1 MLTLCL
7 VLLVVMIVIGGP
19 IAYVIGLPVTLII
32 LLTTEVPLKIV
43 PQMMT
48 AAVNSFPLMAIPFF
62 LLAGNLMNI
71 SGVTHRIFAFAQ
83 TLVGHIPGGLGH
95 VSVVASM
102 IFAGMTGSA
111 VAEAGG
117 LGVVELDAMKKRGYD
132 VDFAA
137 GIIVSAATIGPIIPP
152 SVIFVLYGVLAEVSI
167 GALFLAGFIPGILMG
182 IALMVRVYLISRKKH
197 YPVTPRAGALEVW
210 RAFRGAFLSLLMP
223 VIIIGGMLGGIF
235 TPTEAAVVAVLY
247 AVVLGMGVYRE
258 LTFVGLWQTLRLT
271 GVQTAAVM
279 LITSTAV
286 VLGWVLT
293 RAQFSQALTEYL
305 LSITRNPYL
314 ILLLLNVF
322 LLISGCFIEVIA
334 ALIIYTPVIVPLLK
348 AVDIDPVH
356 FGVVMT
362 LNLMIGLLTPPF
374 GMGLFVVQKIAQI
387 SFEQMVR
394 AALPFIL
401 PLIVVLALITYI
413 PEFCLWLPRLVLG
426 TG

>member
-7 VLLVVMIVIGGP
+7 VLLAGMVVIGAP

-32 LLTTEVPLKIV
+32 LFTTQVPLKIV

-71 SGVTHRIFAFAQ
+71 SGVSHRIFAFAQ
-83 TLVGHIPGGLGH
+83 TLVGHVPGGLGH

-117 LGVVELDAMKKRGYD
+117 LGAVALEAMKKRGYD
-132 VDFAA
+132 VDFGA
-137 GIIVSAATIGPIIPP
+137 GIVVSAATIGPIIPP

-167 GALFLAGFIPGILMG
+167 GALFLAGFVPGVLMG
-182 IALMVRVYLISRKKH
+182 LALMVRVYLISRKKQ
-197 YPVTPRAGALEVW
+197 YPVAPRASAPEVW
-210 RAFRGAFLSLLMP
+210 QAFKSAFLALLMP
-223 VIIIGGMLGGIF
+223 VIIIGGMLGGVF
-235 TPTEAAVVAVLY
+235 TPTEAAVVAALY
-247 AVVLGMGVYRE
+247 AMVLGLCVYRE
-258 LTFVGLWQTLRLT
+258 LTVADVWRTLRVT
-271 GVQTAAVM
+271 GLQTASVM

-293 RAQFSQALTEYL
+293 RSQFSQALTDYV
-305 LSITRNPYL
+305 LSITRSPAL
-314 ILLLLNVF
+314 ILLLLNIF

-334 ALIIYTPVIVPLLK
+334 ALIIYTPVIAPLLK
-348 AVDIDPVH
+348 EVGIDPVH

-374 GMGLFVVQKIAQI
+374 GMGLFVVQKVAQI

-394 AALPFIL
+394 ATLPFIL
-401 PLIVVLALITYI
+401 PLIIVLALITYV
-413 PEFCLWLPRLVLG
+413 PGFCLWLPRLVLG

>member
-7 VLLVVMIVIGGP
+7 ILLAVMIVIGSP

-32 LLTTEVPLKIV
+32 FLTTGVPLKIV

-48 AAVNSFPLMAIPFF
+48 SAVNSFPLMAIPFF

-71 SGVTHRIFAFAQ
+71 SGVTHRIFNFAQ

-117 LGVVELDAMKKRGYD
+117 LGVVELQAMTKRGYD
-132 VDFAA
+132 VDFSA
-137 GIIVSAATIGPIIPP
+137 GVIVSGATIGPVIPP
-152 SVIFVLYGVLAEVSI
+152 SVIFVLYGVLGEVSI
-167 GALFLAGFIPGILMG
+167 GALFLAGFIPGVLMG
-182 IALMVRVYLISRKKH
+182 LSLMVRVYLISRKRN
-197 YPVTPRAGALEVW
+197 YPVFPRATLREIW
-210 RAFRGAFLSLLMP
+210 RAFKSSFFALLTP
-223 VIIIGGMLGGIF
+223 VIIIGGMLSGIF

-247 AVVLGMGVYRE
+247 AMVLGTFVYRE
-258 LTFVGLWQTLRLT
+258 LTLPELWKTIRTTGL
-271 GVQTAAVM
+271 QTASVM
-279 LITSTAV
+279 IITATAV

-293 RAQFSQALTEYL
+293 RSQFSQALSDFVL
-305 LSITRNPYL
+305 GITRNPNL
-314 ILLLLNVF
+314 ILLFLNIF

-334 ALIIYTPVIVPLLK
+334 ALIIYTPVIMPLLK
-348 AVDIDPVH
+348 VVGIDPVH

-374 GMGLFVVQKIAQI
+374 GMGLYVVQKIAQI
-387 SFEQMVR
+387 PFERMVR
-394 AALPFIL
+394 AAAPFIL
-401 PLIVVLALITYI
+401 PLIIVLFLITYI
-413 PEFCLWLPRLVLG
+413 PELCLFLPRLILK
-426 TG
+426 TM

>member
-1 MLTLCL
+1 
-7 VLLVVMIVIGGP
+7 MIVIGAP
-19 IAYVIGLPVTLII
+19 IAYIIGLPVTLII
-32 LLTTEVPLKIV
+32 LFTTQVPLKIV

-71 SGVTHRIFAFAQ
+71 SGVSHRIFAFAQ

-117 LGVVELDAMKKRGYD
+117 LGVVELEAMKKRGYD

-152 SVIFVLYGVLAEVSI
+152 SVIFVLYGVLAEVSV
-167 GALFLAGFIPGILMG
+167 GALFLAGFVPGVLMG
-182 IALMVRVYLISRKKH
+182 LALMIRVYLISRKKH
-197 YPVTPRAGALEVW
+197 YPVTPRAGAADVW
-210 RAFRGAFLSLLMP
+210 QAFKGSALALLMP
-223 VIIIGGMLGGIF
+223 VIIIGGMLGGVF

-247 AVVLGMGVYRE
+247 AIFLGMFVYRE
-258 LTFVGLWQTLRLT
+258 LTWVGLWRTLHVT
-271 GVQTAAVM
+271 GIQTASVM
-279 LITSTAV
+279 IITATAV

-293 RAQFSQALTEYL
+293 RSQFSQALTDSV
-305 LSITRNPYL
+305 LSVTRNPYL
-314 ILLLLNVF
+314 ILLLLNIF

-334 ALIIYTPVIVPLLK
+334 ALIIYTPVLAPLLK
-348 AVDIDPVH
+348 AVGIDPVH

-374 GMGLFVVQKIAQI
+374 GMGLFVVQKVAQI
-387 SFEQMVR
+387 SFEQIVR

-413 PEFCLWLPRLVLG
+413 PELCLWLPRLVLG
-426 TG
+426 AK

>member
-7 VLLVVMIVIGGP
+7 VLLVVMIAIGAP

-32 LLTTEVPLKIV
+32 LLTTQVPLKIV

-71 SGVTHRIFAFAQ
+71 SGVSHRVFAFAQ

-117 LGVVELDAMKKRGYD
+117 LGVVELEAMKKGGYD
-132 VDFAA
+132 VDFSA
-137 GIIVSAATIGPIIPP
+137 GIVVSAATIGPIIPP

-182 IALMVRVYLISRKKH
+182 LALMVRVYLISRKKH
-197 YPVTPRAGALEVW
+197 YPVTPRASAKEVW
-210 RAFRGAFLSLLMP
+210 RAFKPSFFALLMP
-223 VIIIGGMLGGIF
+223 IIIIGGMLGGVF
-235 TPTEAAVVAVLY
+235 TPTEAAVVAALY
-247 AVVLGMGVYRE
+247 AIVLGMCVYRE
-258 LTFVGLWQTLRLT
+258 LTFGDVWRTLRVT
-271 GVQTAAVM
+271 GMQTASVM
-279 LITSTAV
+279 IITATAV

-293 RAQFSQALTEYL
+293 RSQFSQTLTEYVL
-305 LSITRNPYL
+305 GLTRSPQL

-334 ALIIYTPVIVPLLK
+334 ALIIYTPVLMPLLK
-348 AVDIDPVH
+348 AVGIDPVH

-387 SFEQMVR
+387 SFEEMVR
-394 AALPFIL
+394 AALPFIM
-401 PLIVVLALITYI
+401 PLIIVLTLITYV
-413 PEFCLWLPRLVLG
+413 PGFCLWLPRLVLG

>member
-7 VLLVVMIVIGGP
+7 GLLVLMLLIGSP

-71 SGVTHRIFAFAQ
+71 SGVTHRIFNFAQ

-117 LGVVELDAMKKRGYD
+117 LGAVELQAMTKRGYD
-132 VDFAA
+132 VDFSA

-167 GALFLAGFIPGILMG
+167 GALFLAGFIPGVLMG
-182 IALMVRVYLISRKKH
+182 LALMIRVYLICRKKD
-197 YPVTPRAGALEVW
+197 YPISPRATFAEAW
-210 RAFRGAFLSLLMP
+210 GAFKASVFALLTP
-223 VIIIGGMLGGIF
+223 VIIIGGMLSGIF

-247 AVVLGMGVYRE
+247 ALVLGVFVYRE
-258 LTFVGLWQTLRLT
+258 LTLKDIWTTLRIT
-271 GVQTAAVM
+271 GVQTATVM
-279 LITSTAV
+279 IITATAV

-293 RAQFSQALTEYL
+293 RSQFSQTLTEFV
-305 LSITRNPYL
+305 LSISLNPQV
-314 ILLLLNVF
+314 ILLLLNIF

-334 ALIIYTPVIVPLLK
+334 ALIIYTPVLIPLLK
-348 AVDIDPVH
+348 AVGIDLVH

-374 GMGLFVVQKIAQI
+374 GMGLYVVQKIAQI
-387 SFEQMVR
+387 PFERMVR
-394 AALPFIL
+394 AAAPFIL
-401 PLIVVLALITYI
+401 PLIIVLFLTTYM
-413 PEFCLWLPRLVLG
+413 PELCLFLPRLVMK
-426 TG
+426 TM

>member
-7 VLLVVMIVIGGP
+7 VLFAVMIVIGAP

-32 LLTTEVPLKIV
+32 LLTTQVPLKIV

-117 LGVVELDAMKKRGYD
+117 LGVVELEAMKKRGYD

-167 GALFLAGFIPGILMG
+167 GALFLAGFLPGILMG
-182 IALMVRVYLISRKKH
+182 MALMVRVYLISRKKQ
-197 YPVTPRAGALEVW
+197 YPVTPRASALEVW
-210 RAFRGAFLSLLMP
+210 RAFRRAFLALLMP

-247 AVVLGMGVYRE
+247 AVVLGNGRVSGTDGRGRVADLARDRGADRRRHAHHVDRRGLGLGADSGPIFAGAYGVP
-258 LTFVGLWQTLRLT
+258 
-271 GVQTAAVM
+271 
-279 LITSTAV
+279 
-286 VLGWVLT
+286 
-293 RAQFSQALTEYL
+293 SQYHA
-305 LSITRNPYL
+305 
-314 ILLLLNVF
+314 
-322 LLISGCFIEVIA
+322 
-334 ALIIYTPVIVPLLK
+334 
-348 AVDIDPVH
+348 
-356 FGVVMT
+356 
-362 LNLMIGLLTPPF
+362 
-374 GMGLFVVQKIAQI
+374 
-387 SFEQMVR
+387 
-394 AALPFIL
+394 
-401 PLIVVLALITYI
+401 
-413 PEFCLWLPRLVLG
+413 
-426 TG
+426 

>member
-7 VLLVVMIVIGGP
+7 VLLPVMIVIGAP

-32 LLTTEVPLKIV
+32 LLTTQVPLKIV

-182 IALMVRVYLISRKKH
+182 IALMVRVYFISRKKQ
-197 YPVTPRAGALEVW
+197 YPVTPRASALEVW
-210 RAFRGAFLSLLMP
+210 QAFRGAFLALLMP
-223 VIIIGGMLGGIF
+223 VIIIGGMLGGVF

-247 AVVLGMGVYRE
+247 AIVLGMGVYRQM
-258 LTFVGLWQTLRLT
+258 TFGDVWQTLRLT

-401 PLIVVLALITYI
+401 PLIVVLGLITYV
-413 PEFCLWLPRLVLG
+413 PWFCLWFPRLVLG

>member
-7 VLLVVMIVIGGP
+7 VLLAVMIVIGTP
-19 IAYVIGLPVTLII
+19 IAYVLGLPVTLII
-32 LLTTEVPLKIV
+32 LLTTQVPLKIV

-182 IALMVRVYLISRKKH
+182 IALMVRVYFISRKKQ
-197 YPVTPRAGALEVW
+197 YPVTPRASALEVW
-210 RAFRGAFLSLLMP
+210 QAFRGAFLALLMP
-223 VIIIGGMLGGIF
+223 VIIIGGMLGGVF

-247 AVVLGMGVYRE
+247 AIVLGMGVYRQM
-258 LTFVGLWQTLRLT
+258 TFGDVWQTLRLT

-401 PLIVVLALITYI
+401 PLIVVLGLITYV
-413 PEFCLWLPRLVLG
+413 PWFCLWFPRLVLG

>member
-7 VLLVVMIVIGGP
+7 VLLVVMIVIGAP

-32 LLTTEVPLKIV
+32 LLTTQVPLKIV

-71 SGVTHRIFAFAQ
+71 SGVSHRIFAFAQ

-117 LGVVELDAMKKRGYD
+117 LGVVELEAMKKRGYD
-132 VDFAA
+132 VDFSA

-167 GALFLAGFIPGILMG
+167 GALFLAGFIPGVLMG
-182 IALMVRVYLISRKKH
+182 LSLMVRVYLISRKKH
-197 YPVTPRAGALEVW
+197 YPVSPRAGLGEVW
-210 RAFRGAFLSLLMP
+210 RAFRRACLALLMP

-247 AVVLGMGVYRE
+247 AIFLGMFVYRE
-258 LTFVGLWQTLRLT
+258 LTGADLWRTLRVT
-271 GVQTAAVM
+271 GLQTASVM
-279 LITSTAV
+279 IITATAV

-293 RAQFSQALTEYL
+293 RSQFSQALTDAIL
-305 LSITRNPYL
+305 GVTRNPYL
-314 ILLLLNVF
+314 ILLLLNIF

-334 ALIIYTPVIVPLLK
+334 ALIIYTPVLAPLLK
-348 AVDIDPVH
+348 AVEIDPVH

-394 AALPFIL
+394 ATLPFIL

-413 PEFCLWLPRLVLG
+413 PALCLWLPRVVLG
-426 TG
+426 AG

>member
-7 VLLVVMIVIGGP
+7 VLLAVMIVIGAP

-71 SGVTHRIFAFAQ
+71 SGVSHRIFAFAQ

-117 LGVVELDAMKKRGYD
+117 LGVVELEAMKKRGYD

-167 GALFLAGFIPGILMG
+167 GALFLAGFVPGVLMG
-182 IALMVRVYLISRKKH
+182 LALMVRVYLIARKKH
-197 YPVTPRAGALEVW
+197 YPVTSRAAAPEVW
-210 RAFRGAFLSLLMP
+210 QAFKGSALALLMP
-223 VIIIGGMLGGIF
+223 VIIIGGMLGGVF

-247 AVVLGMGVYRE
+247 SIFLGMFVYRE
-258 LTFVGLWQTLRLT
+258 LTWVALWRTLRVTSL
-271 GVQTAAVM
+271 QTASVM
-279 LITSTAV
+279 IITAAAV

-293 RAQFSQALTEYL
+293 RSQFSQALTDYV
-305 LSITRNPYL
+305 LSVTRNPYL
-314 ILLLLNVF
+314 ILFLLNIF

-334 ALIIYTPVIVPLLK
+334 ALIIYTPVLAPLLK
-348 AVDIDPVH
+348 AVEIDPVH

-374 GMGLFVVQKIAQI
+374 GMGLFVVQKVAQI

-401 PLIVVLALITYI
+401 PLVVVLALITYI
-413 PEFCLWLPRLVLG
+413 PELCLWLPRLVLG
-426 TG
+426 AR

>member
-7 VLLVVMIVIGGP
+7 VLLVVMIVIGAP

-32 LLTTEVPLKIV
+32 LFTTQVPMKIV

-48 AAVNSFPLMAIPFF
+48 SAVNSFPLMAIPFF

-71 SGVTHRIFAFAQ
+71 SGVSHRIFAFAE

-102 IFAGMTGSA
+102 IFSGMTGSA

-117 LGVVELDAMKKRGYD
+117 LGVVELEAMKKRGYD
-132 VDFAA
+132 VDFSA
-137 GIIVSAATIGPIIPP
+137 GIVVSAATIGPIIPP

-182 IALMVRVYLISRKKH
+182 LALMVRVYLISRKKH
-197 YPVTPRAGALEVW
+197 YPVTRRASAKEVW
-210 RAFRGAFLSLLMP
+210 RAFKGSFFGLLMP
-223 VIIIGGMLGGIF
+223 IIIIGGMLGGVF
-235 TPTEAAVVAVLY
+235 TPTEAAVVAALY
-247 AVVLGMGVYRE
+247 AIVLGMFVYRE
-258 LTFVGLWQTLRLT
+258 LTVAEVWRTLRVT
-271 GVQTAAVM
+271 GMQTASVM
-279 LITSTAV
+279 IITATAV
-286 VLGWVLT
+286 LLGWVLT
-293 RAQFSQALTEYL
+293 RSQFSQALTEYVL
-305 LSITRNPYL
+305 GFTRNPAL

-334 ALIIYTPVIVPLLK
+334 ALIIYTPVLTPLLK
-348 AVDIDPVH
+348 VVGIDPVH

-374 GMGLFVVQKIAQI
+374 GMGLFVVQKIAKI
-387 SFEQMVR
+387 SFEEMTR

-401 PLIVVLALITYI
+401 PLIIVLALITYV
-413 PEFCLWLPRLVLG
+413 PGFCLWLPRLVLG

>member
-7 VLLVVMIVIGGP
+7 VLLIVMIVIGAP

-32 LLTTEVPLKIV
+32 LLTTQVPLKIV

-71 SGVTHRIFAFAQ
+71 SGVSHRIFAFAQ

-132 VDFAA
+132 VDFSA
-137 GIIVSAATIGPIIPP
+137 GIIVSSATIGPIIPP

-167 GALFLAGFIPGILMG
+167 GALFLAGFIPGALMG
-182 IALMVRVYLISRKKH
+182 LALMVRVYLIARRKR
-197 YPVTPRAGALEVW
+197 YPVAPRAGVLEVW
-210 RAFRGAFLSLLMP
+210 RAFRAAFFALLMP

-235 TPTEAAVVAVLY
+235 TPTEAAVVAALY
-247 AVVLGMGVYRE
+247 AIVLGMFVYRE
-258 LTFVGLWQTLRLT
+258 LTVADVWRTLHKTGL
-271 GVQTAAVM
+271 QTAAVM
-279 LITSTAV
+279 IITATAV

-293 RAQFSQALTEYL
+293 RSQFSQTLTEYI
-305 LSITRNPYL
+305 LSVTRNPHL
-314 ILLLLNVF
+314 ILLILNVF

-334 ALIIYTPVIVPLLK
+334 ALIIYTPVLAPLLK

-374 GMGLFVVQKIAQI
+374 GMGLFVVQKVAQI
-387 SFEQMVR
+387 SFEQMCR

-413 PEFCLWLPRLVLG
+413 PGFCLWLPRLVLG
-426 TG
+426 SG